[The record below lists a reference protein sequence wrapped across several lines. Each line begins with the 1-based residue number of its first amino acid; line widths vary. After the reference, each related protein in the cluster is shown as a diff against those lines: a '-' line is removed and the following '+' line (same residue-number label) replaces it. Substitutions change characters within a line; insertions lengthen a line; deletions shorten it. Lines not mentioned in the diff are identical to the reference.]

1 MVEFF
6 EVIKQYFGEFLALI
20 GVGSVSVSGIVIGLK
35 AVIQKFT
42 EKKTIS
48 KTATAVYEIFKA
60 KFTEYEQ
67 KLTALAE
74 NNAQLK
80 TVIDT
85 VKTAVEN
92 NDSVPTELKAYIT
105 LILSQK
111 GNEEMAL
118 EFEQIK
124 SMLIAEAQ
132 KKHSEVIEANAD
144 VIVDTA
150 EKIEATS
157 TQITEAVVK
166 ADTVVKKATTKA
178 KKVAKKETE
187 VVYD

>member
-6 EVIKQYFGEFLALI
+6 EIIKQYLGEFLALI
-20 GVGSVSVSGIVIGLK
+20 GVGSVSIGGIVVGAK
-35 AVIQKFT
+35 AWLQKIM

-48 KTATAVYEIFKA
+48 KTANAVFELFKN
-60 KFTEYEQ
+60 KFAEYEQ

-80 TVIDT
+80 TVIDAI
-85 VKTAVEN
+85 KTAVEN

-111 GNEEMAL
+111 GNEAMAL

-124 SMLIAEAQ
+124 SALIEEARN
-132 KKHSEVIEANAD
+132 KHTEIMQANSETI
-144 VIVDTA
+144 IDTA

-157 TQITEAVVK
+157 TQIVEAVAEV
-166 ADTVVKKATTKA
+166 DTTVKKVTTKA